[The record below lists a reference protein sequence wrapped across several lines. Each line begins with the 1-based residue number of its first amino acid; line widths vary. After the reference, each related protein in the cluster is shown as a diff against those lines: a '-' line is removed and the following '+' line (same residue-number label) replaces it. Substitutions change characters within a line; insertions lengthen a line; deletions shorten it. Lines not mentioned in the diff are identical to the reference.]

1 MPFVNFHQ
9 ISLNSC
15 FMWLICDAEEA
26 GDGDP
31 CGDFVEESGRGVV
44 VVVVVLGCR
53 ERCIPLRRRSSPI
66 QIGGS

>member
-1 MPFVNFHQ
+1 
-9 ISLNSC
+9 
-15 FMWLICDAEEA
+15 MWLIYDAEEA
-26 GDGDP
+26 GYGDP